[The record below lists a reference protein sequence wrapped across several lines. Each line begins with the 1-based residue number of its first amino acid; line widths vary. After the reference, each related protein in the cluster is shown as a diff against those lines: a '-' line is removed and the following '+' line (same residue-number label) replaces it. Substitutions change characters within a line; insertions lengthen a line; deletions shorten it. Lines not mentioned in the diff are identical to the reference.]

1 MCFVFHSKLYTE
13 KKKGP
18 NYNKWLAAVVTLLL
32 VTSTVFGVF
41 FFLQTTDLP
50 PPPSSQ
56 NKPCLYFNFS
66 NIKKIFCLDN
76 DDDLC
81 LTPYCIKAG
90 SHCELFVFF
99 FYFV

>member
-1 MCFVFHSKLYTE
+1 MYTE